1 MFDVKFVQ
9 TWVRQQQT
17 TINLPYSTL
26 VVTVVVVAGLVSS
39 SVAASSLD
47 QPSRL
52 AIATAAWLL
61 QLPPPTPIA
70 TLGAPRAAPQRR
82 AFEGPRGAENAIQSG

>member
-26 VVTVVVVAGLVSS
+26 VVTVVVAKLVSS

-82 AFEGPRGAENAIQSG
+82 AFEGPRGAENAILSG

>member
-9 TWVRQQQT
+9 TWVKQQQT

-26 VVTVVVVAGLVSS
+26 VVIVVVAGLVSS

-52 AIATAAWLL
+52 AVATAAWLL

-82 AFEGPRGAENAIQSG
+82 AFEGPRGAENAILSG

>member
-26 VVTVVVVAGLVSS
+26 VVTVVVAELVSS

-52 AIATAAWLL
+52 AVATAAWLL

-82 AFEGPRGAENAIQSG
+82 AFEGPRGAENAILSG